1 MYVTLLNLGIRTL
14 YFGSYQPINRFSH
27 LNTEYD
33 LFYIT
38 INNIKYGANYDFG
51 SRCYRFDGQIFFTE
65 SEMYY
70 YILTLYNI
78 I

>member
-1 MYVTLLNLGIRTL
+1 MLLWCVRTL

-38 INNIKYGANYDFG
+38 VKTITPFNISNA
-51 SRCYRFDGQIFFTE
+51 
-65 SEMYY
+65 
-70 YILTLYNI
+70 
-78 I
+78 